1 MGRGRAELVGPA
13 TKESKVEPKGRLTR
27 ETTRLLPLVLP
38 VSVGGA
44 AVVFLAAFSFGASD
58 PTASTLAGVW
68 ALLVVAALAE
78 AFPVPLEK
86 VPVGGTSLAT
96 IFIVATSVIYG
107 WEAATLNAF
116 LAMIVVEV
124 ARRQP
129 LTKVAYNSG
138 VYALAASTTSAA
150 TLVDGGQAFG
160 WLFPQV
166 LVASAAFYI
175 VDLVLVALAV
185 SRSAR
190 EPFFSLLK
198 SSVSSTL
205 IAFSIM
211 ASLSLLL
218 AVLWERNPFLS
229 AALVGPV
236 VAIALYQ
243 RSVHR
248 ELRAMRLAL
257 TDPLT
262 GLGNHRYFYE
272 QLERALHQAE
282 SSGVHVALCLFD
294 IDDFKRVNDAY
305 GHPIGDEVLVA
316 VASRL
321 RRDGEAFRLGGDEFA
336 LLLVGQTEEQAV
348 HIAHGVL
355 ARAEGVPAISG
366 ESLSLSAGVALY
378 PAVGVE
384 RSELVRVA
392 DSALYLAKEHGKNR
406 VRVYRPDLLE
416 LAELRRLAEGPDR
429 AARLRAAASLAH
441 AVDARDAYT
450 GSHSY
455 MVGELAARVAK
466 RMGLESEQIELARLA
481 GSLHDLGKLAIPEEI
496 LRKPGPLNEAERL
509 VLERHPQIG
518 FRMLDSLGVEPVASW
533 VLHHHERWDGDG
545 YPDRLGGERIP
556 LGSRI
561 LFVADAYDA
570 MTSERV
576 YRSRLT
582 HERAISELERCAGTQ
597 FDPDVVSA
605 FKEEFDEP
613 RRPVLVA
620 VESA

>member
-1 MGRGRAELVGPA
+1 MD
-13 TKESKVEPKGRLTR
+13 R
-27 ETTRLLPLVLP
+27 ETARLLPLLLP
-38 VSVGGA
+38 VIVAEIVTVTIA
-44 AVVFLAAFSFGASD
+44 AVAFAASQPSAE
-58 PTASTLAGVW
+58 TLAGIW
-68 ALLVVAALAE
+68 ALLIVAAVAE
-78 AFPVPLEK
+78 AFPVPLEN

-96 IFIVATSVIYG
+96 IFIVGTSVIYG
-107 WEAATLNAF
+107 WEAAVIVAF
-116 LAMIVVEV
+116 VAQVVVEV
-124 ARRQP
+124 GRRQDLP
-129 LTKVAYNSG
+129 RVAYNGG
-138 VYALAASTTSAA
+138 VYALSAA
-150 TLVDGGQAFG
+150 ATSVTVLLGDQEGFG
-160 WLFPQV
+160 WLAV
-166 LVASAAFYI
+166 ETLIAAAAFYI
-175 VDLVLVALAV
+175 VDLVLVALVV

-190 EPFFSLLK
+190 EPLRRLLPQAT
-198 SSVSSTL
+198 SSTL
-205 IAFSIM
+205 IPFSVM
-211 ASLSLLL
+211 ASLSLML
-218 AVLWERNPFLS
+218 AVLWDRSPFLS

-262 GLGNHRYFYE
+262 GLGNHRHFYE
-272 QLERALHQAE
+272 QLEREALAAD
-282 SSGVHVALCLFD
+282 SVHPLSICLLD
-294 IDDFKRVNDAY
+294 VDDFKQINDLY
-305 GHPIGDEVLVA
+305 GHPVGDQALVKIA
-316 VASRL
+316 DRL
-321 RRDGEAFRLGGDEFA
+321 RQDGEAFRVGGDEFA
-336 LLLVGQTEEQAV
+336 LLLPGRT
-348 HIAHGVL
+348 
-355 ARAEGVPAISG
+355 AREAMAIAEGVIGRVTGTAQ
-366 ESLSLSAGVALY
+366 LSAGIVTY
-378 PAVGVE
+378 PDHGVE
-384 RSELVRVA
+384 RSELVCVA

-466 RMGLESEQIELARLA
+466 KMGLETEQVELARLA

-545 YPDRLGGERIP
+545 YPDRLGGDAIP

-570 MTSERV
+570 MTTDRV
-576 YRSRLT
+576 YRSKLS

-597 FDPDVVSA
+597 FDPDVVA
-605 FKEEFDEP
+605 ALLEELEESGTATAAVAGSTSS
-613 RRPVLVA
+613 RRRRRL
-620 VESA
+620 

>member
-1 MGRGRAELVGPA
+1 MGR
-13 TKESKVEPKGRLTR
+13 
-27 ETTRLLPLVLP
+27 ETARLLPLLLP
-38 VSVGGA
+38 VVA
-44 AVVFLAAFSFGASD
+44 AELITVTLAATAFAASE
-58 PTASTLAGVW
+58 PSPETLAGVW
-68 ALLVVAALAE
+68 ALLVVTAVAE
-78 AFPVPLEK
+78 AFPVPLEN

-96 IFIVATSVIYG
+96 IFIVGTSVIYG
-107 WEAATLNAF
+107 WEAAVIVAF
-116 LAMIVVEV
+116 VAQVVVEIG
-124 ARRQP
+124 RRRD
-129 LTKVAYNSG
+129 LSRVAYNGG
-138 VYALAASTTSAA
+138 VYALAAAA
-150 TLVDGGQAFG
+150 TAAASLLGDQDGFG
-160 WLFPQV
+160 WLAV
-166 LVASAAFYI
+166 ETLVAAAAFYV
-175 VDLVLVALAV
+175 VDLVLVALVV

-190 EPFFSLLK
+190 EPLRRLLPQAT
-198 SSVSSTL
+198 SSTL
-205 IAFSIM
+205 IPFSVM
-211 ASLSLLL
+211 ASLSLML
-218 AVLWERNPFLS
+218 AVLWDRSPFLS

-248 ELRAMRLAL
+248 ELKAMRLAL

-262 GLGNHRYFYE
+262 GLGNHRHFYE
-272 QLERALHQAE
+272 QLEREALAAD
-282 SSGVHVALCLFD
+282 SAYPLSICL
-294 IDDFKRVNDAY
+294 Y
-305 GHPIGDEVLVA
+305 GHPVGDQALVQIA
-316 VASRL
+316 DRL
-321 RRDGEAFRLGGDEFA
+321 RQDGEAFRIGGDEFA
-336 LLLVGQTEEQAV
+336 LLLPGKT
-348 HIAHGVL
+348 
-355 ARAEGVPAISG
+355 AREAMEIAEGVIGRVSG
-366 ESLSLSAGVALY
+366 TAQLSAGVVTY
-378 PAVGVE
+378 PDHGVE

-466 RMGLESEQIELARLA
+466 KMGLESAQVELARLA

-545 YPDRLGGERIP
+545 YPDRLGGEAIP

-570 MTSERV
+570 MTTDRV
-576 YRSRLT
+576 YRSKLS

-597 FDPDVVSA
+597 FDPDVVA
-605 FKEEFDEP
+605 ALLEELEETGTARTAAAGSTSS
-613 RRPVLVA
+613 RRRQRL
-620 VESA
+620 

>member
-1 MGRGRAELVGPA
+1 LRPPGRKGGRN
-13 TKESKVEPKGRLTR
+13 TKGRRQPEIDR
-27 ETTRLLPLVLP
+27 ETARLLPLLLP
-38 VSVGGA
+38 V
-44 AVVFLAAFSFGASD
+44 LAAELITVILAATAFAASA
-58 PTASTLAGVW
+58 PSPETLAGVW
-68 ALLVVAALAE
+68 ALLVVAAVAE
-78 AFPVPLEK
+78 AFPVPLEN

-96 IFIVATSVIYG
+96 IFIVGTSVIYG
-107 WEAATLNAF
+107 WEAAVIVAF
-116 LAMIVVEV
+116 VAQVAVEIG
-124 ARRQP
+124 RGRDFSR
-129 LTKVAYNSG
+129 VAYNGG
-138 VYALAASTTSAA
+138 VYALAAAA
-150 TLVDGGQAFG
+150 TAAAGLLGDQAGFG
-160 WLFPQV
+160 WLAV
-166 LVASAAFYI
+166 ETLVAAAAFYV
-175 VDLVLVALAV
+175 VDLVLVALVV

-190 EPFFSLLK
+190 ESLKRLLPLAT
-198 SSVSSTL
+198 SSTL
-205 IAFSIM
+205 IPFSVM
-211 ASLSLLL
+211 ASLSLML
-218 AVLWERNPFLS
+218 AVLWDRSPFLS

-248 ELRAMRLAL
+248 ELKAMRLAL

-262 GLGNHRYFYE
+262 GLGNHRHFYE
-272 QLERALHQAE
+272 QLEREALAAD
-282 SSGVHVALCLFD
+282 SVHPLSICLLD
-294 IDDFKRVNDAY
+294 VDDFKQINDLY
-305 GHPIGDEVLVA
+305 GHPVGDQALVQIA
-316 VASRL
+316 DRL
-321 RRDGEAFRLGGDEFA
+321 RQDGEAFRIGGDEFA
-336 LLLVGQTEEQAV
+336 LLLPGTT
-348 HIAHGVL
+348 
-355 ARAEGVPAISG
+355 AREAMEIAEGVIGRVSG
-366 ESLSLSAGVALY
+366 TAQLSAGVVTY
-378 PAVGVE
+378 PDHGVE

-455 MVGELAARVAK
+455 MVGELSARVAK
-466 RMGLESEQIELARLA
+466 KMGLESEQVELARLA

-545 YPDRLGGERIP
+545 YPDRLGGEAIP

-570 MTSERV
+570 MTTDRV
-576 YRSRLT
+576 YRSKLS

-613 RRPVLVA
+613 RLPELVVLETA
-620 VESA
+620 

>member
-1 MGRGRAELVGPA
+1 VNLRPVRSAESASGEVKHEGFV
-13 TKESKVEPKGRLTR
+13 SR
-27 ETTRLLPLVLP
+27 ETARLLPILVP
-38 VSVGGA
+38 VALTGFAVLVA
-44 AVVFLAAFSFGASD
+44 AIFSFASSK
-58 PTASTLAGVW
+58 PSPAVLAGVL
-68 ALLVVAALAE
+68 ALLLAATFTE
-78 AFPVPLEK
+78 AHPVPIE
-86 VPVGGTSLAT
+86 GISSEGISLAAV
-96 IFIVATSVIYG
+96 FIVGTAVIYG
-107 WEAATLNAF
+107 WAPAVLMGF
-116 LAMIVVEV
+116 LTRALIEIMQ
-124 ARRQP
+124 RRP
-129 LTKVAYNSG
+129 LIRLSYNSA
-138 VYALAASTTSAA
+138 VYALGGAAAGLAASLGANEA
-150 TLVDGGQAFG
+150 G
-160 WLFPQV
+160 
-166 LVASAAFYI
+166 VASLLLEVLLGAAAFYVVNI
-175 VDLVLVALAV
+175 PLIAGII
-185 SRSAR
+185 SRWAR
-190 EPFFSLLK
+190 EPFLPLLK
-198 SSVSSTL
+198 RSIYWTAVP
-205 IAFSIM
+205 FSIM
-211 ASLSLLL
+211 ASVSLML
-218 AVLWERNPFLS
+218 AVLWDRSPLL
-229 AALVGPV
+229 AIALVGPL

-243 RSVHR
+243 RSVYSA
-248 ELRAMRLAL
+248 LKAMRLAL

-262 GLGNHRYFYE
+262 GLGNHRHFH
-272 QLERALHQAE
+272 ERLQRDLDKAQAE
-282 SSGVHVALCLFD
+282 GFALTLCLLD
-294 IDDFKRVNDAY
+294 IDNFKQINDRY
-305 GHPIGDEVLVA
+305 GHPVGDRVLA
-316 VASRL
+316 QIAARL
-321 RRDGEAFRLGGDEFA
+321 RQGGEAFRLGGDEFA
-336 LLLVGQTEEQAV
+336 LLLPRRDEHEGLS
-348 HIAHGVL
+348 IATSIIDRVAETDCEHGGRVS
-355 ARAEGVPAISG
+355 I
-366 ESLSLSAGVALY
+366 SAGIATY
-378 PAVGVE
+378 PQHGVE
-384 RSELVRVA
+384 RAELVRVA

-466 RMGLESEQIELARLA
+466 HMGLESEQIELTRLA

-561 LFVADAYDA
+561 LLVADAYDA
-570 MTSERV
+570 MTTDRV
-576 YRSRLT
+576 YRSRFS
-582 HERAISELERCAGTQ
+582 HERAIAELERCAGTQ

>member
-1 MGRGRAELVGPA
+1 VAAELITVI
-13 TKESKVEPKGRLTR
+13 
-27 ETTRLLPLVLP
+27 
-38 VSVGGA
+38 
-44 AVVFLAAFSFGASD
+44 LAATAFAASD
-58 PTASTLAGVW
+58 PSPETLAGVW
-68 ALLVVAALAE
+68 ALLVVTAVAE
-78 AFPVPLEK
+78 AFPVPLEN

-96 IFIVATSVIYG
+96 IFIVGTSVIYG
-107 WEAATLNAF
+107 WEAAVIVAF
-116 LAMIVVEV
+116 VAQVAVEIG
-124 ARRQP
+124 RGRNFSR
-129 LTKVAYNSG
+129 VAYNGG
-138 VYALAASTTSAA
+138 VYALAAAA
-150 TLVDGGQAFG
+150 TAAAGLLGDQAGFG
-160 WLFPQV
+160 WLAV
-166 LVASAAFYI
+166 ETLVAAAAFYV
-175 VDLVLVALAV
+175 VDLVLVALVV

-190 EPFFSLLK
+190 ESLKRLLPLAT
-198 SSVSSTL
+198 SSTL
-205 IAFSIM
+205 IPFSVM
-211 ASLSLLL
+211 ASLSLML
-218 AVLWERNPFLS
+218 AVLWDRSPFLS

-248 ELRAMRLAL
+248 ELKAMRLAL

-262 GLGNHRYFYE
+262 GLGNHRHFYE
-272 QLERALHQAE
+272 QLEREALAAD
-282 SSGVHVALCLFD
+282 SVHPLSICLLD
-294 IDDFKRVNDAY
+294 VDDFKQINDLY
-305 GHPIGDEVLVA
+305 GHPVGDQALVKIA
-316 VASRL
+316 DRL
-321 RRDGEAFRLGGDEFA
+321 RQDGEAFRIGGDEFA
-336 LLLVGQTEEQAV
+336 LLLPGTT
-348 HIAHGVL
+348 
-355 ARAEGVPAISG
+355 AREAMEIAEGVIGRVSG
-366 ESLSLSAGVALY
+366 TAQLSAGVVTY
-378 PAVGVE
+378 PDHGVE

-455 MVGELAARVAK
+455 MVGELSARVAK
-466 RMGLESEQIELARLA
+466 KMGLESEQVELARLA

-545 YPDRLGGERIP
+545 YPDRLGGEAIP

-570 MTSERV
+570 MTTDRV
-576 YRSRLT
+576 YRSKLS

-613 RRPVLVA
+613 RLPELVVLETA
-620 VESA
+620 

>member
-1 MGRGRAELVGPA
+1 MGR
-13 TKESKVEPKGRLTR
+13 
-27 ETTRLLPLVLP
+27 ETARLLPLLLP
-38 VSVGGA
+38 VIVAEIVTVTIA
-44 AVVFLAAFSFGASD
+44 AVAFAASQPSAE
-58 PTASTLAGVW
+58 TLAGIW
-68 ALLVVAALAE
+68 ALLIVAAVAE
-78 AFPVPLEK
+78 AFPVPLEN

-96 IFIVATSVIYG
+96 IFIVGTSVIYG
-107 WEAATLNAF
+107 WEAAVIVAF
-116 LAMIVVEV
+116 VAQVVVEV
-124 ARRQP
+124 GRRQDLP
-129 LTKVAYNSG
+129 RVAYNGG
-138 VYALAASTTSAA
+138 VYALSAA
-150 TLVDGGQAFG
+150 ATSVTVLLGDQEGFG
-160 WLFPQV
+160 WLAV
-166 LVASAAFYI
+166 ETLIAAAAFYI
-175 VDLVLVALAV
+175 VDLVLVALVV

-190 EPFFSLLK
+190 EPLRRLLPQAT
-198 SSVSSTL
+198 SSTL
-205 IAFSIM
+205 IPFSVM
-211 ASLSLLL
+211 ASLSLML
-218 AVLWERNPFLS
+218 AVLWDRSPFLS

-248 ELRAMRLAL
+248 ELKAMRLAL

-262 GLGNHRYFYE
+262 GLGNHRHFYE
-272 QLERALHQAE
+272 QLEREALAAD
-282 SSGVHVALCLFD
+282 SVHPLSICLLD
-294 IDDFKRVNDAY
+294 VDDFKQINDLY
-305 GHPIGDEVLVA
+305 GHPVGDQALVKIA
-316 VASRL
+316 DRL
-321 RRDGEAFRLGGDEFA
+321 RQDGEAFRVGGDEFA
-336 LLLVGQTEEQAV
+336 LLLPGRT
-348 HIAHGVL
+348 
-355 ARAEGVPAISG
+355 AREAMAIAEGVIGRVTGTAQ
-366 ESLSLSAGVALY
+366 LSAGIVTY
-378 PAVGVE
+378 PDHGVE

-455 MVGELAARVAK
+455 MVGELSARVAK
-466 RMGLESEQIELARLA
+466 RMGLESEQVELARLA

-545 YPDRLGGERIP
+545 YPERLGGEAIP

-570 MTSERV
+570 MTTDRV
-576 YRSRLT
+576 YRSKLT
-582 HERAISELERCAGTQ
+582 HERAISELEKCAGTQ

-613 RRPVLVA
+613 RLPELVVLETA
-620 VESA
+620 